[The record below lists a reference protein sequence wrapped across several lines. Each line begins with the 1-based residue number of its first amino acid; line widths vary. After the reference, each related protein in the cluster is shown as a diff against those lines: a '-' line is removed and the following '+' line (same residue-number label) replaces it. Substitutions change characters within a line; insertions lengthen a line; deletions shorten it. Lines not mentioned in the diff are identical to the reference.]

1 MMTEHTPSIIN
12 FEPRQFQVWSV
23 DPDPTTS
30 AAVMTHLRDAG
41 YQASSMATLPPLTEI
56 DTWPDA
62 MVLAASAQNYRL
74 CRQLA
79 TAEQTPHLPVILAG
93 SASNP
98 VDQSQATAAHATDV
112 VLDAANATE
121 LLSRLKTQL
130 QLHRMTQQLTVQA
143 AAFESLNARL
153 HSELAVAKNIQLG
166 LLLPPSPNWSGLN
179 LECYTQS
186 AREVGGDFYT
196 YYAFDSRLQRNMRRY
211 AIAIGDVSGKGMPA
225 ALLMAISLASFKNL
239 ITQVY
244 SLNKLVADLVTQTY
258 SLSQFLADLDRD
270 IAFYTAT
277 TRQNCALVYVELSL
291 PADPAKTITL
301 RTVNAG
307 CMMPIIR
314 RVDGSVSWIE
324 VGGMPLGAGLGGQLG
339 YREERLS
346 LSRGDMVILT
356 SDGVVEANNSRH
368 EMLGFERL
376 EEIVRTGPQKEAAA
390 MLSHIRA
397 AVDAFVGDTEPHDD
411 QTIVVMQV

>member
-1 MMTEHTPSIIN
+1 MTENIPAIPHIEPS
-12 FEPRQFQVWSV
+12 RYLVWYV

-30 AAVMTHLRDAG
+30 AIAVNLLRDEG
-41 YQASSMATLPPLTEI
+41 YQAESIAELPPLTAIE
-56 DTWPDA
+56 TWPDIL
-62 MVLAASAQNYRL
+62 VLAATAQNYQL
-74 CRQLA
+74 CRQL
-79 TAEQTPHLPVILAG
+79 TSTEQTKNLPVMIAG

-98 VDQSQATAAHATDV
+98 VNPTQAAEALSTDV
-112 VLDAANATE
+112 VLDATNPAE

-130 QLHRMTQQLTVQA
+130 KIHAMARQLSVQA

-153 HSELAVAKNIQLG
+153 HNELSVAQNIQRG
-166 LLLPPSPNWSGLN
+166 LLPAPSPNWSGLN
-179 LECYTQS
+179 VECYTQS

-291 PADPAKTITL
+291 PADLAKPITL

-314 RVDGSVSWIE
+314 RTDGSVAWVE

-339 YREERLS
+339 YREERLN

-376 EEIVRTGPQKEAAA
+376 EEIVRAGPQTEAAA
-390 MLSHIRA
+390 MLNHIRTQ
-397 AVDAFVGDTEPHDD
+397 VDAFVGNTEPHDD